1 MKYVNVVKSFFIRNT
16 LYSSA
21 MGIQLIA
28 LMVSDNLGEIVHWIA
43 VFMYVIAV
51 LLMICPF
58 HYKSYRMLYD
68 IYSKFPTW
76 LQPHPPSIPN
86 YMRRTFKTNIPDG
99 WSTVVLRERSIHEE
113 YTSYSDWCEDNV
125 IGRYYVG
132 QRYINP
138 DTAKFHSCKVYFE
151 DGKDALMFRIANA

>member
-1 MKYVNVVKSFFIRNT
+1 
-16 LYSSA
+16 
-21 MGIQLIA
+21 
-28 LMVSDNLGEIVHWIA
+28 
-43 VFMYVIAV
+43 
-51 LLMICPF
+51 
-58 HYKSYRMLYD
+58 
-68 IYSKFPTW
+68 
-76 LQPHPPSIPN
+76 
-86 YMRRTFKTNIPDG
+86 MRRTFKTNIPDG
-99 WSTVVLRERSIHEE
+99 WSTVVLPERNIHEE

>member
-1 MKYVNVVKSFFIRNT
+1 MKYVNNVKGFFIKNT
-16 LYSSA
+16 LYSFA
-21 MGIQLIA
+21 MGCQLFA
-28 LMVSDNLGEIVHWIA
+28 LAISDNLGVVGYWIA
-43 VFMYVIAV
+43 MSIYLIAV
-51 LLMICPF
+51 LLMICPL
-58 HYKSYRMLYD
+58 HYKSYRILYN

-99 WSTVVLRERSIHEE
+99 WSTVVLPERTIHEE